1 MPGHPAIAKA
11 VGSPESS
18 FPRRQAPSGASATAP
33 RRRCVA
39 HRLLP
44 LRGLLACCFLLLA
57 CLYIDVAHAAG
68 DAAPHGVDQMLD
80 QADRI
85 KTSDHARFVSILAKV
100 AADKSKLS
108 MDQRLYLDYL
118 QAWQLAFA
126 GDDTDAITRMDAI
139 AGSTSDPNLRFRA
152 NAVAINVLG
161 LGSRYKE
168 AFERLASLVDELPQV
183 SRQRERVQGL
193 VTIVQLYIQAG
204 QHDLAVKYAN
214 QLLLADPSDDGRCK
228 GGFFLAY
235 ATYSDGNAHR
245 PDKRIQQGLDACQRI
260 GDRIYANGIRVF
272 LAGSLVASGEPDA
285 TIALLRQNYAE
296 ALGTHYN
303 RIISQF
309 ESLLAQAYLANGDTD
324 QADRFARAAIGHSP
338 KGESNAALAQA
349 YRTLFEI
356 AKANRNWQ
364 AALGYHEQYM
374 AADEAYRGD
383 GSARVVAYKIVQLQ
397 ALEKHQ
403 QIEALSKQNQI
414 LQLQRTLDRKTLET
428 SRLYIALLAL
438 AAAAIALLAFRLRRS
453 QLHFKRMAHRDGLTG
468 ALNRQQFVTLA
479 TSQLQHGQRAG
490 RDICVA
496 ILDMDHFKP
505 INDQHGHA
513 VGDRVLQ
520 LAVQACQS
528 HLRASDLFG
537 RLGGEEFGIL
547 LPDCSLAQSRTRI
560 EQIRA
565 ALAAQVAGGTLAS
578 IPISA
583 SFGIAHTSVHGY
595 ELGQLLI
602 HADAALYRSKH
613 EGRNRVSLASR
624 NETGF
629 DWPPAPSSADPDQP
643 MTLQ

>member
-1 MPGHPAIAKA
+1 MSRCRVPASCIAKLA
-11 VGSPESS
+11 
-18 FPRRQAPSGASATAP
+18 APP
-33 RRRCVA
+33 VA
-39 HRLLP
+39 GRPMRLAGMLAA
-44 LRGLLACCFLLLA
+44 LLACCVARATTAAADPGVLLDRA
-57 CLYIDVAHAAG
+57 
-68 DAAPHGVDQMLD
+68 DAMRLGQRDQFNALLD
-80 QADRI
+80 QAERASAGL
-85 KTSDHARFVSILAKV
+85 TPQ
-100 AADKSKLS
+100 
-108 MDQRLYLDYL
+108 QRLHLAYLR
-118 QAWQLAFA
+118 AWQAAYLGHYAQSIDLLKQVA
-126 GDDTDAITRMDAI
+126 KGTDATLRM
-139 AGSTSDPNLRFRA
+139 RA
-152 NAVAINVLG
+152 NA
-161 LGSRYKE
+161 
-168 AFERLASLVDELPQV
+168 
-183 SRQRERVQGL
+183 
-193 VTIVQLYIQAG
+193 TM
-204 QHDLAVKYAN
+204 AN
-214 QLLLADPSDDGRCK
+214 M
-228 GGFFLAY
+228 
-235 ATYSDGNAHR
+235 YS
-245 PDKRIQQGLDACQRI
+245 I
-260 GDRIYANGIRVF
+260 GDRYVEAYTLIGEALNQRAQSSDAAAREQTLNVAIQLYNMAGQYPLAIHYADQLI
-272 LAGSLVASGEPDA
+272 ASGTDA
-285 TIALLRQNYAE
+285 SETCKASYSKVVALYELNQGSAVAPAARDALDRCTRSGTLPAADAVRVYLAKQAMRDEHPAE
-296 ALGTHYN
+296 AIAILSKHLQEVRST
-303 RIISQF
+303 QLP
-309 ESLLAQAYLANGDTD
+309 SLIAVADAAMARAYMMTGNTD
-324 QADRFARAAIGHSP
+324 KAVQSARAALATNI
-338 KGESNAALAQA
+338 KDTYTQAQA
-349 YRTLFEI
+349 DAYRVLYEI
-356 AKANRNWQ
+356 AKGRGDIAGAL
-364 AALGYHEQYM
+364 AAHEQLM
-374 AADEAYRGD
+374 AATDAYLD
-383 GSARVVAYKIVQLQ
+383 KTSARALAYQTVAQRVLAK
-397 ALEKHQ
+397 KQ
-403 QIEALSKQNQI
+403 QIDSLNKQNQI

-453 QLHFKRMAHRDGLTG
+453 QMHFKRMAHRDGLTG